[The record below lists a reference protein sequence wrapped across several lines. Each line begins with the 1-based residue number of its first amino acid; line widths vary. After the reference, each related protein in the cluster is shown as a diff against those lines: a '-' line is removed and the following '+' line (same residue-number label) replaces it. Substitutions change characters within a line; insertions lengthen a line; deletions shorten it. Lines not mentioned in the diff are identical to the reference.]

1 MTFRGAAE
9 KERKKKKKAGVVI
22 AIYIYMF
29 FFFFLHSGGKKVV
42 FRCET
47 VEKPLFLISF
57 FFSFLQSVEL
67 VTSLLNTH

>member
-9 KERKKKKKAGVVI
+9 KERKKKKRKQGSLLLY
-22 AIYIYMF
+22 IYIC

-57 FFSFLQSVEL
+57 FFLFLQSVEL